1 MNQTLESLK
10 QTRKQIE
17 ALGMIELGLMRQL
30 IRELNHDKLG
40 SKTYDIDGE
49 KVVVKTGENIRIDKA
64 KLSEVWTEDMP
75 FNRKYDY
82 TIKQKE
88 FDEVMKSGSVQ
99 ERKALSELVTTSPAK
114 PSIKI
119 GV

>member
-1 MNQTLESLK
+1 MNQTLK
-10 QTRKQIE
+10 
-17 ALGMIELGLMRQL
+17 ELIDVRRQLDNLQSDELDLMRQL

-49 KVVVKTGENIRIDKA
+49 KVVIKTGENIRIDKA

-119 GV
+119 GG